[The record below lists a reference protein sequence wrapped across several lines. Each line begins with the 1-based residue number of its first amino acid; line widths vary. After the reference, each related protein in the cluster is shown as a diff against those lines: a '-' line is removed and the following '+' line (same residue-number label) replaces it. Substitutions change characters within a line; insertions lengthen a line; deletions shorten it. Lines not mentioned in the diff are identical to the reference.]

1 MKYSYESEDL
11 IDEVKEDIL
20 EFGED
25 EKVYVWKKVFP
36 EYDNVQFIVNYDFI
50 VEEQP
55 LKLDEIAEN
64 ESVEVMTL
72 CDLLTELEEQDRII

>member
-1 MKYSYESEDL
+1 ME
-11 IDEVKEDIL
+11 
-20 EFGED
+20 
-25 EKVYVWKKVFP
+25 KVFP

-72 CDLLTELEEQDRII
+72 CDLLAELEEQDRII

>member
-25 EKVYVWKKVFP
+25 EKVYVWKKFFL
-36 EYDNVQFIVNYDFI
+36 N
-50 VEEQP
+50 
-55 LKLDEIAEN
+55 
-64 ESVEVMTL
+64 MTTFNSL
-72 CDLLTELEEQDRII
+72 